1 MERTKAELREIFRL
15 AYRRTLTDS
24 DAIAIVMLVASK
36 QDAMVAG
43 VTIREIQDIEYEE
56 RVDFTEGK

>member
-1 MERTKAELREIFRL
+1 
-15 AYRRTLTDS
+15 
-24 DAIAIVMLVASK
+24 MLVASK